1 MSFQD
6 RILSAVRVKSLP
18 KFNALATLLL
28 SSKGDINCT
37 HSVKILKR
45 LQEFI
50 FGLRNWPRNSMSG
63 IQRVG
68 TPIQCILRAEKAYRY
83 LCKEPVIFVT
93 FNN

>member
-1 MSFQD
+1 MSFHD
-6 RILSAVRVKSLP
+6 RVLSAVRVKSLP

-28 SSKGDINCT
+28 SSKCDLNCT

-50 FGLRNWPRNSMSG
+50 FGLRYWTRNSMFG

-68 TPIQCILRAEKAYRY
+68 TPIAQKKLIGLYAKS
-83 LCKEPVIFVT
+83 P
-93 FNN
+93 